1 MVLCLSISR
10 SEFSVTN
17 YYNALLVE
25 LCGTVLL
32 YRVFSPLVIV
42 GVASTILVAMVT
54 VFYIMKE

>member
-1 MVLCLSISR
+1 MWYLIDLRYSKVVVLCLSISR

-32 YRVFSPLVIV
+32 YSDVSKV
-42 GVASTILVAMVT
+42 G
-54 VFYIMKE
+54 